1 MQVYSRVYDSYS
13 QAEQA
18 VIALEEAGVPS
29 DDISLVANRNVSE
42 EYADADATS
51 ATSATAAGA
60 GLGAAVGGGAG
71 LLAGLGLLA
80 IPGLG
85 PVVAA
90 GWLAATAVGAVAG
103 SAAGGLIGALVDA
116 GTSEEDAHVYSEV
129 VRRGGTLLTVRTDV
143 PANVVTEVLDRYEPV
158 DPTVRRREYESS
170 GWKEYDPDAEDYELD
185 EKEIERMRR
194 RYE

>member
-29 DDISLVANRNVSE
+29 DDISLVANKNISE
-42 EYADADATS
+42 KYADVDEASSTAT
-51 ATSATAAGA
+51 GA
-60 GLGAAVGGGAG
+60 GLGAALGGGAG

-90 GWLAATAVGAVAG
+90 GWLASTAVGAVAG

-116 GTSEEDAHVYSEV
+116 GTSEEDAHVYSEA

-158 DPTVRRREYESS
+158 DPAVRRREYESS

-185 EKEIERMRR
+185 DDEIERMRR